1 MHDKVMEAKL
11 DYNLEWDRFELTVK
25 LFDGRRLRFN
35 VQDLISATQE
45 VKLMSKPVA
54 TDSNG

>member
-1 MHDKVMEAKL
+1 MEAKL